1 MTRQQ
6 WLDIIVGK
14 PFHIAIAVVLGF
26 TAHVVLRRVIRRFTS
41 AMAKVP
47 AIGRRGDSV
56 QESTRRTQRAGAV
69 GQLLRSGASIAV
81 WATTALIVLETA
93 GFNIAPL
100 LASAGIVGV
109 AIGFGAQSLVKDYF
123 AGIVIVIEDQ
133 YGIGDDVEIDGIPGQ
148 VVEVGLRT
156 TRLRAADG
164 SIVWVRN
171 GDIVRVRNRSQ
182 GSATK

>member
-1 MTRQQ
+1 MTREQ
-6 WLDIIVGK
+6 WLDFIVGK
-14 PFHIAIAVVLGF
+14 PFHIAITVALGLV
-26 TAHVVLRRVIRRFTS
+26 AHIVLRRVIRRFTA

-47 AIGRRGDSV
+47 AMGRRNESAN
-56 QESTRRTQRAGAV
+56 ESTRRSQRAGAV

-81 WATTALIVLETA
+81 WTTTVLIVMETA

-133 YGIGDDVEIDGIPGQ
+133 YGIGDDVEIDGIAGQ
-148 VVEVGLRT
+148 VAEVGLRT
-156 TRLRAADG
+156 TRLRAQDG

-182 GSATK
+182 GTGSR

>member
-1 MTRQQ
+1 MTREQ
-6 WLDIIVGK
+6 WLDFIVGK
-14 PFHIAIAVVLGF
+14 PFHIAITVALGLV
-26 TAHVVLRRVIRRFTS
+26 AHIVLRRVIRRFTA

-47 AIGRRGDSV
+47 AMGRRNESAN
-56 QESTRRTQRAGAV
+56 ESTRRSQRAGAV

-81 WATTALIVLETA
+81 WTTTVLIVMETA

-133 YGIGDDVEIDGIPGQ
+133 YGIGDDVEIDGIAGQ
-148 VVEVGLRT
+148 VAEVGLRT
-156 TRLRAADG
+156 TRLRAQDG

-182 GSATK
+182 GTGPR